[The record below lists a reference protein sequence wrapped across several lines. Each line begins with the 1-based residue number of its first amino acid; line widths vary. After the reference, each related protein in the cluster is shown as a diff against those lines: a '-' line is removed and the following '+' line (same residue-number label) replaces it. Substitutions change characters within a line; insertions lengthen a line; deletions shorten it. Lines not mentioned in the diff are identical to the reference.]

1 LLDNWPELAGFASQA
16 ISCAQNI
23 SKTLSLKKKG
33 MNLVV
38 LFGKTGDD
46 TGFYLSITIWGHFA

>member
-1 LLDNWPELAGFASQA
+1 
-16 ISCAQNI
+16 
-23 SKTLSLKKKG
+23 

-38 LFGKTGDD
+38 LFGKAGDD

>member
-1 LLDNWPELAGFASQA
+1 
-16 ISCAQNI
+16 
-23 SKTLSLKKKG
+23 

-46 TGFYLSITIWGHFA
+46 TGFYLFITIWGHFA